1 MEWYFLKYVTPFHYI
16 AISKRTYNTNH
27 NLCNNV
33 KQRRDYSKM
42 SYFIVRWRQN
52 YFFPWNVHAC
62 GSKDI
67 LIVIITKPIL
77 LDRNIFYQTIV
88 MFANSQ
94 SNKYAYE
101 TLRNGNIFAQLQIL
115 LQYKNTLTKMA
126 RSILDCFNMWIF
138 IPFNYIM
145 GFYKDH

>member
-1 MEWYFLKYVTPFHYI
+1 MCISLLEWYFLKYVTPFHYI

-67 LIVIITKPIL
+67 LIVMITKPIL

-94 SNKYAYE
+94 SNKYAYYE
-101 TLRNGNIFAQLQIL
+101 MVIYLYNCKSYYNTKIHWLRW
-115 LQYKNTLTKMA
+115 
-126 RSILDCFNMWIF
+126 LDQF
-138 IPFNYIM
+138 
-145 GFYKDH
+145 